1 MGQEESGLVDGI
13 KQRHDVDS
21 LADEVMRTYAEFNMS
36 LTAKGKFPFDQF
48 KAFYNAVVRYADAT
62 KKGSMIHRNVASAV
76 NGFREMLELVHSR
89 TPGKALAEA
98 DRLECIF
105 FSGYDPRFDGFEPP
119 DL

>member
-1 MGQEESGLVDGI
+1 MGQEKSGLVDNI
-13 KQRHDVDS
+13 EQRQDIDS

-48 KAFYNAVVRYADAT
+48 KAFYNAVVRYAEAT
-62 KKGSMIHRNVASAV
+62 KKGNMIHKNVASAV

>member
-1 MGQEESGLVDGI
+1 MDQDKSRLVVGI
-13 KQRHDVDS
+13 KQRPDIDS
-21 LADEVMRTYAEFNMS
+21 LADEVMRTYVEFNES

-48 KAFYNAVVRYADAT
+48 KVFYNTVVRYADAT

-76 NGFREMLELVHSR
+76 NGFRETLELVHSR

-105 FSGYDPRFDGFEPP
+105 FSGYDPHFDGFEPP